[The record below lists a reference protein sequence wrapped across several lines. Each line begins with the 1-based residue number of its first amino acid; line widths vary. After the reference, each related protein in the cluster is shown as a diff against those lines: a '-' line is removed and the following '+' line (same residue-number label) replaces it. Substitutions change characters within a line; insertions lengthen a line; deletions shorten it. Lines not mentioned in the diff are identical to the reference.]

1 MGSNEV
7 MSGGMN
13 SSPICFPKEL
23 GSMILIL
30 LFPPLFVFMKELKGK
45 PPFNNFG
52 RIIINFILTSMLYF
66 PGLIHAM
73 SILRTDGPL

>member
-1 MGSNEV
+1 MGANEV
-7 MSGGMN
+7 MNGGMSN
-13 SSPICFPKEL
+13 SPICFPPEL

-30 LFPPLFVFMKELKGK
+30 MFPPLFVFMKEFKAD
-45 PPFNNFG
+45 PPFKNFG

-73 SILRTDGPL
+73 SILRKDGPI